1 MIRGGIEMELKGI
14 KELKGTKT
22 EQNLWNAFAGE
33 SQARNKYT
41 YFASAARKEGYNQ
54 IAAIFEET
62 AGNEREH
69 AKMWFK
75 LLDGISEDTKTNLLA
90 AAAGEHYEWTDMYP
104 TMAEEAEA
112 EGFKDIARM
121 FRQVADIEKTHEE
134 RYNTL
139 AKNVE
144 EGKVFKK
151 EEKIKWHCANCGFIF
166 EGARAPERCP
176 VCQHP
181 KAYFE
186 ELATNYL

>member
-1 MIRGGIEMELKGI
+1 MELKGM

-41 YFASAARKEGYNQ
+41 YFASAARNEGYNQ

-104 TMAEEAEA
+104 TMADEAEA

-121 FRQVADIEKTHEE
+121 FRQVAEIEKAHEE

-151 EEKIKWHCANCGFIF
+151 EEKIAWHCANCGFIF
-166 EGARAPERCP
+166 EGAKAPERCP

-186 ELATNYL
+186 ELAKNYL